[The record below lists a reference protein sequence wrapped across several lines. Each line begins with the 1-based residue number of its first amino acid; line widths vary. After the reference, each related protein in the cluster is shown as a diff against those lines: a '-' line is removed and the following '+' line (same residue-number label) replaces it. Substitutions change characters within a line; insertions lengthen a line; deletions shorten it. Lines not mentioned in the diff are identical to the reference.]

1 MKKGGNR
8 LLKNTV
14 MLYIV
19 TFSSYF
25 FNFITVPYQT
35 RILGPVIYGRLGFA
49 QSLAVYFQMVLDF
62 GFLLFGTAEVS
73 RSRNDKYELSKIMSA
88 VILCKLVLSGLC
100 FTVAAGLCLM
110 VPGFY
115 EDRLLYIL
123 CILSAVINSFLPDYL
138 YRGLEHMS
146 VITYRTVGVRLFF
159 MISIFLFLKS
169 REQYH
174 LIPLFN
180 LTGGICSCIWVYHDV
195 YRRLGIRVIRIHREY
210 WFRTMKAAGIFF
222 LSRIATTVYGAT
234 NTLILGFIYSGT
246 NALGYYSSAEKLL
259 TAARSAFSPIS
270 DSLYPYMV
278 VNRDFKLVKKVL
290 VFFMPIVISGC
301 VLTGI
306 FAEPFC
312 AFLLGEEF
320 RASGALLRLLLPA
333 VVIALPTYLCG
344 FPILTP
350 LGLEKYANGSVMA
363 GAGFHLIQT
372 AALFLT
378 GNLTAEAVCI
388 ATVLTEYLVCLIR
401 IYAIIVK
408 RERKTPAK

>member
-1 MKKGGNR
+1 
-8 LLKNTV
+8 

-35 RILGPVIYGRLGFA
+35 RILGPVIYGNLGFA

-73 RSRNDKYELSKIMSA
+73 RNRNDKYELSKIMSA
-88 VILCKLVLSGLC
+88 VIFCKLVLSGLC
-100 FTVAAGLCLM
+100 LTAAAGLCLM
-110 VPGFY
+110 LPRFH
-115 EDRLLYIL
+115 EDALLYIL

-159 MISIFLFLKS
+159 MISIFLFLKTS
-169 REQYH
+169 EQYY

-180 LTGGICSCIWVYHDV
+180 LIGGIFSCIWVYHDV
-195 YRRLGIRVIRIHREY
+195 YRRLGIRIVRIRREY
-210 WFRTMKAAGIFF
+210 WFSTMKTAGSFF
-222 LSRIATTVYGAT
+222 LSRMATTVYGAT

-278 VNRDFKLVKKVL
+278 VNRDFKLVRKAL
-290 VFFMPIVISGC
+290 MFIMPAVISGC
-301 VLTGI
+301 VLTGM

-320 RASGALLRLLLPA
+320 RASGVLLRLLLPA

-350 LGLEKYANGSVMA
+350 LGLERYANWSVMA

-372 AALFLT
+372 AVLFLT
-378 GNLTAEAVCI
+378 GNLTAKTVCI
-388 ATVLTEYLVCLIR
+388 ATVLTEYVVCLIR
-401 IYAIIVK
+401 VYAIVMK
-408 RERKTPAK
+408 RTGKAPAKSGG

>member
-123 CILSAVINSFLPDYL
+123 CIIF
-138 YRGLEHMS
+138 E
-146 VITYRTVGVRLFF
+146 IKRT
-159 MISIFLFLKS
+159 ISS
-169 REQYH
+169 
-174 LIPLFN
+174 
-180 LTGGICSCIWVYHDV
+180 D
-195 YRRLGIRVIRIHREY
+195 
-210 WFRTMKAAGIFF
+210 
-222 LSRIATTVYGAT
+222 
-234 NTLILGFIYSGT
+234 
-246 NALGYYSSAEKLL
+246 
-259 TAARSAFSPIS
+259 TAF
-270 DSLYPYMV
+270 
-278 VNRDFKLVKKVL
+278 
-290 VFFMPIVISGC
+290 
-301 VLTGI
+301 
-306 FAEPFC
+306 
-312 AFLLGEEF
+312 
-320 RASGALLRLLLPA
+320 
-333 VVIALPTYLCG
+333 
-344 FPILTP
+344 
-350 LGLEKYANGSVMA
+350 
-363 GAGFHLIQT
+363 
-372 AALFLT
+372 
-378 GNLTAEAVCI
+378 
-388 ATVLTEYLVCLIR
+388 
-401 IYAIIVK
+401 
-408 RERKTPAK
+408 